1 MGRASVELFRGRP
14 VVAGEVLVALRPNAD
29 PARLRAAVDAESDSL
44 VGAGRLWHARS
55 RSRNV
60 AALISLLSGRSDV
73 QYAEPNYIL
82 YAVREPNDPRFPELW
97 GLRNLGQI
105 VKGIAG
111 IPGADIHAVPAWDK
125 AIGSRNAVVGIVD
138 TGIDYSHPDLAANA
152 WSAPASFTVTIAG
165 RAITCAAGTH
175 GFNAISKTCDPFDD
189 HFHGTH
195 VSGTIG
201 ASADNGIGVTGIN
214 WYASLMGLKFLS
226 ASGTG
231 SLTDAINAIEF
242 AVQAKAAFP
251 GGGANVRVLSN
262 SWAGGGF
269 SQALL
274 DEITRVNQS
283 DILFVAAAGN
293 SASDNDA
300 TPTYP
305 ASYAVPNIVAVAATD
320 NQDALAS
327 FSNWGAT
334 SVHLGAPGVGIL
346 STVTGGTY
354 DSFSGTSMATPHVSG
369 VAALLLSRCTL
380 NTPALK
386 NLILTSV
393 DPDPAL
399 AGKTITGGRLNV
411 ARAIDGCGRS
421 GNLAPSVSLTN
432 PSGEVTTTSE
442 SPIVVGAL
450 AADADGSIASVSFY
464 AGTALIGID
473 SVAPYELTWTN
484 APVGNY
490 AITAV
495 ATDNEGATAT
505 STSVAAHV
513 LPGAGSVP
521 FGGSPFN
528 VPGVIQAENFNDGG
542 EGVGYHDMTPGNAG
556 GQYRQTDV
564 DIQATSDSG
573 GGYSLGYVQPGEW
586 LAYTISVFATAQYNV
601 DARVSSLGAG
611 GTFHIEV
618 DGVDVTGAVAIP
630 DTTAWSVW
638 QTITVPNVSLMAG
651 GHMMRVVMDSKGPS
665 GWVGN
670 FNYFAFG
677 APGVNSPPSVQLTS
691 PANGANY
698 TAPATIAVAASA
710 SDPDGT
716 VAQVAFYSGQTLIGS
731 DTTAPFSVSWTNVA
745 PGSYTLTAVATD
757 NLGATKTSVP
767 IVVQVV
773 APPASTPFGGQPAAI
788 PGLIEFENFDDGG
801 EGIAYHDLTSG
812 NTGGQYRQTN
822 VDIETTSDVGGGY
835 SLGWN
840 SAGEWLKYTVS
851 VGATGSYKMEARVA
865 TTGTGGIFHIEVD
878 GADATGALIVPG
890 SGGWQTWRSLA
901 LDGIPLTA
909 GLHVLKVV
917 FDSNGT
923 TGWMGNFNSMR
934 WTASVAGNV
943 PPTVQL
949 VSPGD
954 GASFTPPATLNFTA
968 AASDPDGTITQVA
981 FYAGSTLLGIDTTAP
996 YTLTW
1001 SLVPV
1006 GDYVITVRAI
1016 DNGGASVVAAP
1027 ITVHVAAATNPTP
1040 FGGVPAV
1047 IPGQIEAENFDDGG
1061 EGVAYH
1067 DSKPGNQG
1075 GQYRQTDVDIENTQD
1090 VGGGYSIGYSTPGEW
1105 LVYSVAVNATG
1116 TYTLQVRAASLTGDG
1131 TFHVEVDGVNV
1142 TGTLAMPNTGGWQI
1156 WQTVT
1161 RSGISLTAGAHR
1173 LRIVFDTAGAIG
1185 YVGNVNYLKWTP
1197 E

>member
-1 MGRASVELFRGRP
+1 MGRASVELYRGRP

-29 PARLRAAVDAESDSL
+29 PARLRVAVDADSDSL

-60 AALISLLSGRSDV
+60 AALIGMLSARSDV
-73 QYAEPNYIL
+73 LYAEPNYIL
-82 YAVREPNDPRFPELW
+82 YAVREPNDARFPELW

-111 IPGADIHAVPAWDK
+111 VPDDDIHAVPAWDK

-138 TGIDYSHPDLAANA
+138 TGIDYSHPDLAANV

-175 GFNAISKTCDPFDD
+175 GFNAITKTCDPFDD

-201 ASADNGIGVTGIN
+201 ASADNGIGVAGIN

-242 AVQAKAAFP
+242 AIQAKAAFP

-274 DEITRVNQS
+274 DEVTRVNQS

-293 SASDNDA
+293 SSQDNDA
-300 TPTYP
+300 IPTYP
-305 ASYAVPNIVAVAATD
+305 ASYAVSNVVAVAATD

-369 VAALLLSRCTL
+369 AAALLLSRCTL
-380 NTPALK
+380 DTPALK

-399 AGKTITGGRLNV
+399 AGRTITGGRLNV

-421 GNLAPSVSLTN
+421 GNLVPSVNLTN
-432 PSGEVTTTSE
+432 PSGEITTTSQ
-442 SPIVVGAL
+442 SPIVVGAS
-450 AADADGSIASVSFY
+450 AADTDGSIASVAFY

-473 SVAPYELTWTN
+473 SVAPYSLSWAN

-505 STSVAAHV
+505 STSVTAHV

-521 FGGSPFN
+521 FGGTAFN
-528 VPGVIQAENFNDGG
+528 IPGVIQAENFNDGG

-564 DIQATSDSG
+564 DIQATADSG

-586 LAYTISVFATAQYNV
+586 LAYTVSVFAAAQYNL
-601 DARVSSLGAG
+601 DTRVSSLGAG
-611 GTFHIEV
+611 GTFHVEV
-618 DGVDVTGAVAIP
+618 DGVDATGPIAIP
-630 DTTAWSVW
+630 DTTAWSLW
-638 QTITVPNVSLMAG
+638 QTITAPNVSLTAG
-651 GHMMRVVMDSKGPS
+651 GHVMRVVMDSKGPS

-670 FNYFAFG
+670 FNYFAFS

-691 PANGANY
+691 PANGASY
-698 TAPATIAVAASA
+698 TAPATIALAASA

-716 VAQVAFYSGQTLIGS
+716 VAQVAFYSGQTLIGTDPS
-731 DTTAPFSVSWTNVA
+731 APFSFSWANVA

-757 NLGATKTSVP
+757 NLGATKTSAP
-767 IVVQVV
+767 ISVQVV
-773 APPASTPFGGQPAAI
+773 APPSSTPFGGQPAAI
-788 PGLIEFENFDDGG
+788 PGLIELENFDDGG
-801 EGIAYHDLTSG
+801 DGIAYHDLTSG

-822 VDIETTSDVGGGY
+822 VDIEATTDVGGGY

-851 VGATGSYKMEARVA
+851 VAATGSYKMEARVA

-890 SGGWQTWRSLA
+890 TGGWQTWRSIA
-901 LDGIPLTA
+901 LDGIPLAA
-909 GLHVLKVV
+909 GVHVLKVV
-917 FDSNGT
+917 FDTNGT

-934 WTASVAGNV
+934 WTASVPGNV
-943 PPTVQL
+943 PPAVQI
-949 VSPGD
+949 VAPGD

-968 AASDPDGTITQVA
+968 TASDPDGTITQVA
-981 FYAGSTLLGIDTTAP
+981 FYAGNTLLGIDTIAP

-1001 SLVPV
+1001 NLVPV
-1006 GDYVITVRAI
+1006 GDYSISVRAI
-1016 DNGGASVVAAP
+1016 DSGGASVVTAP
-1027 ITVHVAAATNPTP
+1027 ITIHVAAATNPTP

-1067 DSKPGNQG
+1067 DSKSGNQG

-1090 VGGGYSIGYSTPGEW
+1090 VGGGYSIGYATPGEW
-1105 LVYSVAVNATG
+1105 LVYSVSVVASG
-1116 TYTLQVRAASLTGDG
+1116 TYTLQARVASLTGDG

-1142 TGTLAMPNTGGWQI
+1142 TGAIAMPNTGGWQI
-1156 WQTVT
+1156 WQSVT
-1161 RSGISLTAGAHR
+1161 RGGIALTAGAHR

-1185 YVGNVNYLKWTP
+1185 YVGNLNYMKWTP